1 MRLYAGI
8 DGGQSSTTAVIADER
23 GCILARGRGG
33 PADEVAQ
40 GPDSTRLRDALSA
53 ALGDAMR
60 KAQLPRDARFAAVVA
75 GVSGYEGTVYGRAPE
90 LPADSLT
97 LMHDTAIA
105 HAGALGGEAGVVVI
119 AGTGSV
125 AYAAGEHGGSAM
137 TGGWGYLFG
146 DEGSAFALARSVVAG
161 AMRAC
166 DAGEESQLGRL
177 ALSFFDMPSLRK
189 LARAFYAGSITRT
202 AFAGFA
208 SAIVRQ
214 AESGDALALR
224 YVEEAAHSLV
234 QIAVQAMQRARMDAP
249 RVAFTGGM
257 LQSALMR
264 DRVAHRMRQL
274 LPSALHVAPLH
285 DAAAGALLLAYK
297 AGGVTPP
304 TLSE

>member
-1 MRLYAGI
+1 MPLYAGI

-23 GCILARGRGG
+23 GRILARGRGG

-40 GPDSTRLRDALSA
+40 GADSTRLRDALSS

-60 KAQLPRDARFAAVVA
+60 EGQLPRDARFAAVVA
-75 GVSGYEGTVYGRAPE
+75 GISGYEGTVYGRAPE
-90 LPADSLT
+90 LPTDSLT
-97 LMHDTAIA
+97 LMHDTPIA
-105 HAGALGGEAGVVVI
+105 HAGALGGGAGVVVI

-125 AYAAGEHGGSAM
+125 AYAADERGESAL

-146 DEGSAFALARSVVAG
+146 DEGSAFALARSVVAD

-166 DAGEESQLGRL
+166 DAGEESPLAPV
-177 ALSFFDMPSLRK
+177 ALSFFNLPSLRK
-189 LARAFYAGSITRT
+189 ISRAFYTGGITRSK
-202 AFAGFA
+202 FAEFA
-208 SAIVRQ
+208 SAIVQ
-214 AESGDALALR
+214 HAESGDPFASR
-224 YVEEAAHSLV
+224 YVEDAAHALV
-234 QIAVQAMQRARMDAP
+234 RIAMQAADRARLDAP

-264 DRVAHRMRQL
+264 ERIAHWMREL
-274 LPSALHVAPLH
+274 LPRARHIAPLH

-304 TLSE
+304 TLSG